1 METIIWTKNEKI
13 EKSTQMD
20 RAKYLSLKET
30 NFNEKIV
37 NNFNKRSVVNDK
49 LNERYLTNQ
58 VSQNPFFVNNNY
70 VNDLNIR
77 NEFLIP
83 KNSNFN

>member
-20 RAKYLSLKET
+20 RAKYLSLKEV
-30 NFNEKIV
+30 NSNEKIV

>member
-20 RAKYLSLKET
+20 RAKYLSLKEI
-30 NFNEKIV
+30 NSNEKIV

>member
-30 NFNEKIV
+30 NSNEKIV

>member
-20 RAKYLSLKET
+20 RAKYLSLKEI
-30 NFNEKIV
+30 NSNEKIV

-58 VSQNPFFVNNNY
+58 VSQNPFFVNYNY

-77 NEFLIP
+77 NQCLIP

>member
-20 RAKYLSLKET
+20 RAKYLSLKEM
-30 NFNEKIV
+30 NPNEKIV

>member
-20 RAKYLSLKET
+20 RAKYLSLKEI
-30 NFNEKIV
+30 NSNEKIV

-58 VSQNPFFVNNNY
+58 VSQNPFFINNNY

>member
-20 RAKYLSLKET
+20 RAKYLSLKEI
-30 NFNEKIV
+30 NSNDKIV

>member
-30 NFNEKIV
+30 NTNEKII

>member
-20 RAKYLSLKET
+20 RAKYLSLKEI
-30 NFNEKIV
+30 NPNEKIV